1 MLAAWGVVQNCRR
14 QGHGFES
21 IVQTMGCLLYKIHPS
36 TYGMFQAAPG
46 RMYVVCRAEFDFCT
60 VSRTVYSDSTREA
73 VHRLMECL
81 QRLQCLHH
89 LLV

>member
-1 MLAAWGVVQNCRR
+1 VQPVPSSRLQNNGSDPIMC
-14 QGHGFES
+14 
-21 IVQTMGCLLYKIHPS
+21 CLLYKIHPS